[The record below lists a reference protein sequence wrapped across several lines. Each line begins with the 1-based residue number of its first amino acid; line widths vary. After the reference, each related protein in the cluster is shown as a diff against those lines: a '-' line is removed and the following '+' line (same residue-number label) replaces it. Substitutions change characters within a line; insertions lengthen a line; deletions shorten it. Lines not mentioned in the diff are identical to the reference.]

1 MLMQLTVSG
10 LSQGAI
16 YALIALSLTV
26 VFRATTVV
34 NFGHGDFV
42 LGGAFGVYVLVV
54 MLGLPFLPSAIAA
67 IALMFVC
74 GILISRGFIDPIK
87 AGPHIGFAMMSISLG
102 YIFRGTTRSIW
113 GREVLPMPRV
123 FDIPPVFV
131 GDLVITGD
139 AMIVGGTVASLCE
152 AYCDVVRS
160 EESGHWVNML
170 FDHETEAVRVQSPY
184 TSDGLQVEAK
194 KAGPLWVRI
203 PSWVARESVRVTGAT
218 ATWSDDYLFVAKPP
232 AGAAVRIDF
241 PLVEQ
246 ELLLSER
253 LQLPPSFQ
261 RFDLPRM
268 RSHPGSNPGVHP
280 FLFLRL
286 HIPPRGNWPTT
297 ASMHKLT

>member
-10 LSQGAI
+10 LAQGAI

-67 IALMFVC
+67 IILMFAC

-123 FDIPPVFV
+123 FDIPPFFI
-131 GDLVITGD
+131 GDVVITGD
-139 AMIVGGTVASLCE
+139 AMIISGIVALLLVGFFIVFYKTSIGKVIQAVYQSERGATLIGINVRRFHDMMWGAGLAMGAVAGILIAPISLLHPDLGAGFLIRGFAAMTLGGFGSLGGAVAGGLILGVTE
-152 AYCDVVRS
+152 QYAGAYINTALIDITSYIVIILVLVVRP
-160 EESGHWVNML
+160 SGL
-170 FDHETEAVRVQSPY
+170 FGKRAVVRV
-184 TSDGLQVEAK
+184 
-194 KAGPLWVRI
+194 
-203 PSWVARESVRVTGAT
+203 
-218 ATWSDDYLFVAKPP
+218 
-232 AGAAVRIDF
+232 
-241 PLVEQ
+241 
-246 ELLLSER
+246 
-253 LQLPPSFQ
+253 
-261 RFDLPRM
+261 
-268 RSHPGSNPGVHP
+268 
-280 FLFLRL
+280 
-286 HIPPRGNWPTT
+286 
-297 ASMHKLT
+297 

>member
-139 AMIVGGTVASLCE
+139 AMIIGGTVAILLAGFFIVFYKTSIGKVIQAVYQSERGATLIGINVKRFHDMMWGAGLAMGAVAGILIAPISLLHPDLGAGFLIRGFAAMTLGGFGSLGGAVAGGLILGVTE
-152 AYCDVVRS
+152 QYAGAYINTALIDITSYLVILVVLVVRP
-160 EESGHWVNML
+160 SGL
-170 FDHETEAVRVQSPY
+170 FGKRAVVRV
-184 TSDGLQVEAK
+184 
-194 KAGPLWVRI
+194 
-203 PSWVARESVRVTGAT
+203 
-218 ATWSDDYLFVAKPP
+218 
-232 AGAAVRIDF
+232 
-241 PLVEQ
+241 
-246 ELLLSER
+246 
-253 LQLPPSFQ
+253 
-261 RFDLPRM
+261 
-268 RSHPGSNPGVHP
+268 
-280 FLFLRL
+280 
-286 HIPPRGNWPTT
+286 
-297 ASMHKLT
+297 